1 MSAVFRALADPTR
14 RRVLTLLRAGPL
26 SAGELASHFDVSKAT
41 MSAHFS
47 VLREADLVTSSK
59 SGTTITYYLNLS
71 VLEEALLEFT
81 SLFGI
86 QPKQT
91 PAEEPHEDII

>member
-1 MSAVFRALADPTR
+1 VSKVFRALADPTR
-14 RRVLTLLRAGPL
+14 RGVLALLRTGPL

-47 VLREADLVTSSK
+47 VLREADLLTSSK
-59 SGTTITYYLNLS
+59 SGTTVTYYLNLS

-86 QPKQT
+86 QTNTDATRGT
-91 PAEEPHEDII
+91 P

>member
-1 MSAVFRALADPTR
+1 
-14 RRVLTLLRAGPL
+14 LLRAGPL
-26 SAGELASHFDVSKAT
+26 SAGELASHFEVSKAT

-59 SGTTITYYLNLS
+59 TGTTITYYLNLS

-86 QPKQT
+86 QPAPMQR
-91 PAEEPHEDII
+91 EEPHENEI